1 MDAAKKKKL
10 EAKGWRVGSAADF
23 LGLSDAEA
31 ELVDIKVRLARALQ
45 ERREKAGLSQ
55 AELAKKL
62 KTSQPRVANMLA
74 GFRRTAPSAGVDL
87 ATVTLEVAEVNGEP
101 AMLLRV
107 AGKLDSVYAFTVD
120 RAAITSIRVVR
131 NPDKLQFLERQLHRA

>member
-1 MDAAKKKKL
+1 MDAAKKKRL

-31 ELVDIKVRLARALQ
+31 ELVEIKVKLARALQ

-74 GFRRTAPSAGVDL
+74 AKDVSLDLLVRSLLVLGADATDL
-87 ATVTLEVAEVNGEP
+87 A
-101 AMLLRV
+101 
-107 AGKLDSVYAFTVD
+107 
-120 RAAITSIRVVR
+120 AA
-131 NPDKLQFLERQLHRA
+131 L